1 MLAMV
6 TSVEEVRVDNTILL
20 DYWTSEVALE
30 EPDIRSTDQ
39 NIQIDNNCTNDKLHF
54 RMLGGSGNF
63 EDDGEDID
71 KLDTIPTASEQQRAP
86 TALESLDRGT
96 SDIDWYEGEDDD
108 DADADEEDQAS
119 QANDESMQNV
129 EH

>member
-1 MLAMV
+1 
-6 TSVEEVRVDNTILL
+6 
-20 DYWTSEVALE
+20 
-30 EPDIRSTDQ
+30 
-39 NIQIDNNCTNDKLHF
+39 
-54 RMLGGSGNF
+54 MLGGSGNF